1 MRYVPLLAL
10 RSLPNVPAPNARHDA
25 LPAEGAGRLR
35 VLTGPLQGRT
45 LALEKRINAI
55 GRSASPILAIACGG
69 ARCFVMR
76 IGGWDRCERITVN
89 GILVGSRAR
98 PLRDGD
104 VIEVGEVRFAYLAPA
119 TGDKG

>member
-1 MRYVPLLAL
+1 ML
-10 RSLPNVPAPNARHDA
+10 APNANHD
-25 LPAEGAGRLR
+25 LSPAEGAGRLR

-45 LALEKRINAI
+45 LALEKRINAV
-55 GRSASPILAIACGG
+55 GRAANPILAIACGG
-69 ARCFVMR
+69 ERCFVMR

-104 VIEVGEVRFAYLAPA
+104 VIEIGDVRFAYLAPA
-119 TGDKG
+119 TGHTAPDAS